1 MNSLIFDKTNKLN
14 KNDKDRLEKCK
25 SQFEEFLFYTKP
37 IVRKTCSG
45 FGGFIKKY
53 GGKFDNII
61 KYKQMYERITF
72 GKSEVR
78 KLFDFQKLEKLA
90 DKEINNYLTQEQIY
104 KGKYQKE

>member
-1 MNSLIFDKTNKLN
+1 
-14 KNDKDRLEKCK
+14 
-25 SQFEEFLFYTKP
+25 
-37 IVRKTCSG
+37 
-45 FGGFIKKY
+45 
-53 GGKFDNII
+53 
-61 KYKQMYERITF
+61 MYERITF